1 MRKLYDTYIR
11 LLENRLCVVRT
22 IELHKLVRVRPLAG
36 QSLVHYGVFLIH

>member
-11 LLENRLCVVRT
+11 RLENRSCDFRT
-22 IELHKLVRVRPLAG
+22 IALHKLVRVRPLAG